1 MKRLFAGDQLDH
13 YKIESEVA
21 SASMSSVFR
30 AIDLRAGKQVAI
42 KVPSPKAECDPVFF
56 DRFHREAEI
65 CRKLNHDSVVKVFD
79 DHRRSRLYL
88 VEEWVEGRLLRTIL
102 SEQARL
108 PFDRVVRLAM
118 EICVALD
125 YMHSQGVVHRD
136 LKPENIIV
144 DSSERVK
151 IIDFG
156 LASITGARRLTFG
169 KLSQIMGSPDYISPE
184 QVRGKRG
191 DGRSDLYALGV
202 ILYEMLTGQPP
213 FSGSNLLAL
222 MNARVDNDPTPPREI
237 NPEISPQLQ
246 AIVCRALARDPQ
258 DRYSSAAELAWDL
271 SHQDQ
276 VACQL
281 DPFSQ
286 AKAKKQGGDP
296 IERFLQFVKRFPDAF
311 FSGAIR
317 AKPVVE
323 PPRQSPSRQSPSPPD
338 YPSSSLG

>member
-1 MKRLFAGDQLDH
+1 MKQLFPGDQLDH

-30 AIDLRAGKQVAI
+30 AVDLRAGNQVAI
-42 KVPSPKAECDPVFF
+42 KVPSPKAECDPIFF

-65 CRKLNHDSVVKVFD
+65 CRKLNHASVVKVFN
-79 DHRRSRLYL
+79 DHRRSRLYM
-88 VEEWVEGRLLRTIL
+88 VEEWVEGRLLRTIM
-102 SEQARL
+102 SEQERL
-108 PFDRVVRLAM
+108 PFDQAVWLVT

-144 DSSERVK
+144 DSLERVK

-184 QVRGKRG
+184 QVKGKRG

-222 MNARVDNDPTPPREI
+222 MNARVVSDPTLPREI
-237 NPEISPQLQ
+237 NPDISLQLQ
-246 AIVCRALARDPQ
+246 AIICRALARDPQ
-258 DRYSSAAELAWDL
+258 DRYSSASELAWDL

-276 VACQL
+276 VAQSP
-281 DPFSQ
+281 DPFSGS
-286 AKAKKQGGDP
+286 KDKKQRWAWIG
-296 IERFLQFVKRFPDAF
+296 RFLHFVKR
-311 FSGAIR
+311 
-317 AKPVVE
+317 
-323 PPRQSPSRQSPSPPD
+323 
-338 YPSSSLG
+338 